1 MNTSYTQVPLS
12 DEEKSS
18 QPVLSEQETIVVR
31 KATRVVVFLCFV
43 QMLIALFSFLVGGF
57 IMMCVSTIFI
67 SIGVAGAVKQRIRL
81 LTVHF
86 IYSLVLY
93 VLSLIGVVLLILY
106 CEGCK
111 IWIYIAA
118 FFLVLIQAIGMRHS
132 RILIGLLKKKNGI
145 SCIFR
150 CKSSSTV
157 NPVTPVTAPQE
168 IELSDNINSNNNV
181 PMFTLPLPLP
191 AHQMVT
197 MQMQP
202 QVPYYPVQS
211 VQYPFM
217 QHPAF
222 IFPNNN
228 NNNTTTTA
236 NQQQPQQQYPYFALN
251 PVVYNQI

>member
-18 QPVLSEQETIVVR
+18 TPVLSEQETIVVK

-43 QMLIALFSFLVGGF
+43 QLLIALFSFLAGGF
-57 IMMCVSTIFI
+57 IMMCVSSIFI
-67 SIGVAGAVKQRIRL
+67 SIGVVGAVRQRIRL
-81 LTVHF
+81 LVVHF
-86 IYSLVLY
+86 VYSLVLY

-106 CEGCK
+106 CDGCK
-111 IWIYIAA
+111 IWIYVAA

-132 RILIGLLKKKNGI
+132 RLLIGLLKKKNGI
-145 SCIFR
+145 TCVFR
-150 CKSSSTV
+150 CKSSNV
-157 NPVTPVTAPQE
+157 NAVPQVAPQE
-168 IELSDNINSNNNV
+168 VELAENINMNTNSNV

-202 QVPYYPVQS
+202 QVPYFPVQS

-228 NNNTTTTA
+228 NNNINSTST
-236 NQQQPQQQYPYFALN
+236 NQQPQPYFALN